1 MSQRRGRGE
10 GGIWKRPDGRWEGRL
25 DLGYIDGR
33 RRTKALYGRTRM
45 DVADKLHKARQAQ
58 SEGALATD
66 ERMTVGRWLDHWV
79 AVVLVN
85 RVANGTLTEVTM
97 DHYADC
103 VRLHLKPVLGR
114 HRLSKLT
121 AADVDA
127 LIAARRE
134 RYAPNS
140 LRIMRATLRK
150 SLRDARRSGF
160 FVPSGA
166 IDLSEP
172 VSVPRRAKA
181 WLDQEA
187 ARQLL
192 VGIACDRLEALYV
205 TTLSLGLRRGE
216 ALAIKWD
223 DLDLTKRTMR
233 IHRSLKRV
241 RNRPLPDGSY
251 PDGNSTRL
259 VEGSPKTEG
268 SSRTQPIPD
277 RVAEVLRRHAI
288 RQKEE
293 RLAAGVA
300 WQDTGFI
307 FTTPIGTP
315 IDPDNVSKYFSAACN
330 RAGLGHRN
338 IHQLRHSAASILL
351 AQGVPLHE
359 VSRFLGHSTIS
370 VTMDVYGHLAEE
382 GLRGA
387 AEAMGIALWGQA
399 AAESD
404 TAP

>member
-1 MSQRRGRGE
+1 MAYRRGRGE
-10 GGIWKRPDGRWEGRL
+10 GGIWQRPDGRWEGRL
-25 DLGYIDGR
+25 DLGFIDGKR
-33 RRTKALYGRTRM
+33 RAKTLYGRTRKE
-45 DVADKLHKARQAQ
+45 VVDKLHQARQDQ
-58 SEGALATD
+58 KEGTLATD
-66 ERMTVGRWLDHWV
+66 ERTTVGRWLDHWV
-79 AVVLVN
+79 NVVLVN

-97 DHYADC
+97 NHYADC

-114 HRLSKLT
+114 HRLSKLKP
-121 AADVDA
+121 ADIDA
-127 LIAARRE
+127 LIAARRD

-160 FVPSGA
+160 FVPSAA

-192 VGIACDRLEALYV
+192 AGIAGDRLEALYV

-216 ALAIKWD
+216 VLALKWD
-223 DLDLTKRTMR
+223 DLDLANRSVR

-251 PDGNSTRL
+251 PDGNATRL

-268 SSRTQPIPD
+268 SSRTQPLPD
-277 RVAEVLRRHAI
+277 RVIEVLRRHAV

-293 RLAAGVA
+293 HLAATN
-300 WQDTGFI
+300 WQDTGFV

-315 IDPDNVSKYFSAACN
+315 IDPDNVSKLFSAACE

-338 IHQLRHSAASILL
+338 VHQLRHSAASILL

-359 VSRFLGHSTIS
+359 VSRFLGHSTLS

-387 AEAMGIALWGQA
+387 AKAMGDALWG
-399 AAESD
+399 ES
-404 TAP
+404 TAPS